1 MKGKILQVVVETPE
15 FIKQANSIVEQVII
29 DDFIKF
35 IACEPLKGDVIE
47 GTGGIRKIRWQINQ
61 SSGKSGGMR
70 VLYYYHNQKLPI
82 FLLTA
87 YAKNQRANI
96 SAKDKK
102 ILKKLIKQIVLA
114 YEENDN
120 V

>member
-1 MKGKILQVVVETPE
+1 
-15 FIKQANSIVEQVII
+15 
-29 DDFIKF
+29 
-35 IACEPLKGDVIE
+35 
-47 GTGGIRKIRWQINQ
+47 
-61 SSGKSGGMR
+61 MR